1 MQALR
6 LANLPLQRKL
16 QRIVFISG
24 GLALLMAWMGFAS
37 VSAVKMRADTRVRLE
52 TLAQVTA
59 FNLQAAL
66 TFADA
71 GEAQAILRSLQA
83 DSSIASAC
91 VVDADGRVFTSLVLR
106 GGDMDACEYMA
117 PRSVFTSHLDI
128 EEQVRL
134 EQETLGVLHIRADI
148 GDLWTALSGYLVA
161 LGLFSLVC
169 LLVATIIGRLLGNR
183 VTAPILELA
192 NVARDVSQRRD
203 YALRARAAGG
213 DEVGQLT
220 ASFNDMLAQIE
231 MRDLELE
238 RHRLTLEQQVA
249 VRTRELDEARLAAE
263 SANRAKSQFLATM
276 SHEIRTPMNGVLGM
290 TELLLDSELDETQRH
305 YAETAH
311 ASGEA
316 LLNIINDVLDFSK
329 IEAGRFELELIDFN
343 PAQVAQEV
351 VELLREQAHRKALEL
366 DCSIEAS
373 VPAAVRGDANRL
385 RQILMNLVS
394 NAIKFTD
401 QGKVSVS
408 LSCQVHGQRYQL
420 RCQIRDTG
428 IGMGQDTLSRLFV
441 PFVQADS
448 SHARRYGGS
457 GLGLAIVRQLVE
469 MMGGDVQVQS
479 EPGIGST
486 FTVDVLVDAA
496 QDAPHAGVRST
507 DPGKASVLMQDVCVL
522 LAEDT
527 PTNQQVATV
536 MLERLGCHVTVVGD
550 GDEALQAL
558 DRQRFDLV
566 FMDCQMPEMDGF
578 TATRIIRRRHYLSR
592 GGRHLPVIAMTAG
605 VMLDDREACL
615 ASGMDDFLAK
625 PFRQAELE
633 RMLHRWVAITPND

>member
-1 MQALR
+1 
-6 LANLPLQRKL
+6 
-16 QRIVFISG
+16 
-24 GLALLMAWMGFAS
+24 
-37 VSAVKMRADTRVRLE
+37 
-52 TLAQVTA
+52 
-59 FNLQAAL
+59 
-66 TFADA
+66 TFADVT
-71 GEAQAILRSLQA
+71 EAQAILRSLQA
-83 DSSIASAC
+83 DGSIASAC
-91 VVDADGRVFTSLVLR
+91 VVGTDGQVFTSLVLR
-106 GGDMDACEYMA
+106 GGDMDACQYT
-117 PRSVFTSHLDI
+117 PSRSVFASHLDI
-128 EEQVRL
+128 EEQIQL
-134 EQETLGVLHIRADI
+134 EQETVGVLHIRADI
-148 GDLWTALSGYLVA
+148 GDLWAALSGYLVT

-203 YALRARAAGG
+203 YALRARAAGS

-290 TELLLDSELDETQRH
+290 TELLLDSELDESQRH

-329 IEAGRFELELIDFN
+329 IEAGRFELESIDFN
-343 PAQVAQEV
+343 PAQVTQEV
-351 VELLREQAHRKALEL
+351 VELLREQAHRKGLEL
-366 DCSIEAS
+366 GYSIDAS
-373 VPAAVRGDANRL
+373 VPEAVCGDANRL

-401 QGKVSVS
+401 QGKVTVS

-428 IGMGQDTLSRLFV
+428 IGMGQETISKLFV

-448 SHARRYGGS
+448 YHARRYGGS
-457 GLGLAIVRQLVE
+457 G
-469 MMGGDVQVQS
+469 
-479 EPGIGST
+479 
-486 FTVDVLVDAA
+486 
-496 QDAPHAGVRST
+496 
-507 DPGKASVLMQDVCVL
+507 
-522 LAEDT
+522 
-527 PTNQQVATV
+527 
-536 MLERLGCHVTVVGD
+536 
-550 GDEALQAL
+550 
-558 DRQRFDLV
+558 
-566 FMDCQMPEMDGF
+566 
-578 TATRIIRRRHYLSR
+578 
-592 GGRHLPVIAMTAG
+592 
-605 VMLDDREACL
+605 
-615 ASGMDDFLAK
+615 
-625 PFRQAELE
+625 
-633 RMLHRWVAITPND
+633 

>member
-1 MQALR
+1 MKALR

-24 GLALLMAWMGFAS
+24 GLALLMAWMGFAA
-37 VSAVKMRADTRVRLE
+37 VSAVKMRADTQVRLE

-71 GEAQAILRSLQA
+71 GDAEAILRSLQA
-83 DSSIASAC
+83 DGSIASAC
-91 VVDADGRVFTSLVLR
+91 VVDADGDILASLLLR
-106 GGDMDACEYMA
+106 GDELDPCNYTASS
-117 PRSVFTSHLDI
+117 SVFTSHLDI
-128 EEQVRL
+128 AEQILL
-134 EQETLGVLHIRADI
+134 EQEALGVLHIRANI
-148 GDLWTALSGYLVA
+148 GDLWAALSGYLVA

-203 YALRARAAGG
+203 YALRARAAGS

-263 SANRAKSQFLATM
+263 AANRAKSRFLATM

-290 TELLLDSELDETQRH
+290 TELLLGSDLDESQRH

-329 IEAGRFELELIDFN
+329 IEAGRFELESIDFN

-351 VELLREQAHRKALEL
+351 IELLGEQAHRKSLEL
-366 DCSIEAS
+366 DCLIEPS

-401 QGKVSVS
+401 QGTVSVS
-408 LSCQVHGQRYQL
+408 MSCQSHDQRYQL
-420 RCQIRDTG
+420 RCQVRDTG
-428 IGMGQDTLSRLFV
+428 IGMDQDTISRLFV

-469 MMGGDVQVQS
+469 MMDGDVQVQS
-479 EPGIGST
+479 EPGLGST
-486 FTVDVLVDAA
+486 FIVDVLVDAA
-496 QDAPHAGVRST
+496 RDVLHAGVST
-507 DPGKASVLMQDVCVL
+507 GDASGSQMPMQDVRVL

-536 MLERLGCHVTVVGD
+536 MLERLGCRVTVVGD

-633 RMLHRWVAITPND
+633 KMLRRWVVITEQG

>member
-1 MQALR
+1 MNALR

-24 GLALLMAWMGFAS
+24 GLALLMAWMGFAG
-37 VSAVKMRADTRVRLE
+37 VSALKMRADTRVRLE

-71 GEAQAILRSLQA
+71 GDAQAILRSLQA
-83 DSSIASAC
+83 DGSIASAC
-91 VVDADGRVFTSLVLR
+91 VVDAQGKVFASLVLR
-106 GGDMDACEYMA
+106 GDETDACDYSASGSMLA
-117 PRSVFTSHLDI
+117 SHFDI
-128 EEQVRL
+128 EEQILLDQV
-134 EQETLGVLHIRADI
+134 T
-148 GDLWTALSGYLVA
+148 GDLWTALSGYLIG
-161 LGLFSLVC
+161 LGVFSLAC
-169 LLVATIIGRLLGNR
+169 LLMATIIGRLLGNR

-203 YALRARAAGG
+203 YALRARAAGT

-263 SANRAKSQFLATM
+263 AANRAKSQFLATM

-290 TELLLDSELDETQRH
+290 TELLLDSRLDETQRH

-329 IEAGRFELELIDFN
+329 IEAGRFELESIDFN
-343 PAQVAQEV
+343 PAQVVPEV
-351 VELLREQAHRKALEL
+351 MELLGEQAHRKSLEL
-366 DCSIEAS
+366 DCSIESS
-373 VPAAVRGDANRL
+373 VPEAVRGDANRL
-385 RQILMNLVS
+385 RQVVMNLVS

-401 QGKVSVS
+401 HGKVTVS
-408 LSCQVHGQRYQL
+408 LSCQAHGQRYQL

-428 IGMGQDTLSRLFV
+428 IGMDQDTISRLFV

-469 MMGGDVQVQS
+469 MMDGDVQVQS
-479 EPGIGST
+479 EPGLGST
-486 FTVDVLVDAA
+486 FIVDVLVDAA
-496 QDAPHAGVRST
+496 QGSLHTEASAGDAA
-507 DPGKASVLMQDVCVL
+507 ASRVPMQDVRIL

-536 MLERLGCHVTVVGD
+536 MLERLGCRVAVVGD

-605 VMLDDREACL
+605 VMVDDREACL

-633 RMLHRWVAITPND
+633 KMLRRWVVVTPQD